1 MLKLLKCLKYASQ
14 FKEIQL
20 IQFIK
25 QQKVAK
31 KRLPVEINLFI

>member
-1 MLKLLKCLKYASQ
+1 MALNLNNTQ

-20 IQFIK
+20 IQFID

-31 KRLPVEINLFI
+31 KVTNS